1 MSIRIHSISVNG
13 LGPIASFRHQFK
25 DINLIF
31 GRNEQGKT
39 FLVEYLLRSLFRN
52 SPKTRTLT
60 DSGQVL
66 ISGLTASNLRFD
78 PKSRKKLEDYL
89 FTDADERSVDLSR
102 LCVVKGGK
110 TSFTTDQTSPVSKDI
125 LKDYL
130 SDQRIL
136 DAILSNIPST
146 IQTCT
151 WENGE
156 IVPARQ
162 TGEWKK
168 YMGLV
173 KGLNNSDT
181 LLQEVDH
188 VYRKGE
194 ISKEKLE
201 LEKLNQSIEQ
211 QENARRFYAY
221 QLSEKIKEKQAELQL
236 IPANELEKVKQLN
249 FQVDNLRTQI
259 ESDRIEI
266 QQLESKVIHYSWLE
280 TAIAECEKRP
290 KTFIGRLGWFYVI
303 TAILL
308 TAAAIIFAFLEM
320 PYGSLASGLAA
331 IIFVILSILYYQT
344 KLKNS
349 GDDAEVARIFTEFET
364 KFRTK
369 ANSIADIKS
378 NYNNLTPQ
386 YFRSITLR
394 ENLIKSNQERT
405 NLLKDLNSRLARL
418 YKELSNSES
427 PETVI
432 AKLDIKRSQLDSQL
446 NTLSME
452 LARTGISENNYIAE
466 PIDLQY
472 DPGKLDA
479 YEKRSM
485 ALNQSILE
493 KERDLENLK
502 QRICDV
508 TGSQISIDW
517 NELIDALRNNRDE
530 TSQALKAIKAQIGS
544 GIILT
549 EVINQKRAKED
560 ENIATALALPTICTP
575 LEALTHTYQGV
586 EIEGNRIIVNSE
598 HQRFPIEELSTG
610 AQEQVLLALRIGIAS
625 YLLKDQPMFLILDDA
640 FQHSDWQR
648 REWLVD
654 EMAELANLG
663 WQIIYFSMDDHIK
676 GLFEKRIKPKFGDRF
691 ALFELNNKAF

>member
-349 GDDAEVARIFTEFET
+349 GDEAEVARIFTEFET

-418 YKELSNSES
+418 YKEMSNSES

-432 AKLDIKRSQLDSQL
+432 AKLDIKRSELDSQL
-446 NTLSME
+446 NKLSME
-452 LARTGISENNYIAE
+452 LARTGISENDYISE
-466 PIDLQY
+466 PVDLQY

-517 NELIDALRNNRDE
+517 NELIDALRNYRDE

-586 EIEGNRIIVNSE
+586 EIEGNSIIVSSE
-598 HQRFPIEELSTG
+598 HQRFLIEELSTG

>member
-586 EIEGNRIIVNSE
+586 EI
-598 HQRFPIEELSTG
+598 
-610 AQEQVLLALRIGIAS
+610 
-625 YLLKDQPMFLILDDA
+625 
-640 FQHSDWQR
+640 
-648 REWLVD
+648 
-654 EMAELANLG
+654 
-663 WQIIYFSMDDHIK
+663 
-676 GLFEKRIKPKFGDRF
+676 
-691 ALFELNNKAF
+691 

>member
-136 DAILSNIPST
+136 DAIISNIPST

-181 LLQEVDH
+181 LLQEVDQ

-201 LEKLNQSIEQ
+201 LEELNQSIEQ

-221 QLSEKIKEKQAELQL
+221 RLSEQIKEKQAELQL

-259 ESDRIEI
+259 EGERIEI
-266 QQLESKVIHYSWLE
+266 QQLEPKVIHYSWLE

-308 TAAAIIFAFLEM
+308 TAAAIIFAFIEM

-331 IIFVILSILYYQT
+331 IIFVVLSILYYQT
-344 KLKNS
+344 KLNNS
-349 GDDAEVARIFTEFET
+349 GDDAEVARIFAEFET
-364 KFRTK
+364 KFRSK
-369 ANSIADIKS
+369 ANSITDIKTI
-378 NYNNLTPQ
+378 YNNLTPQ

-394 ENLIKSNQERT
+394 ENLFHSEQDLTDLI
-405 NLLKDLNSRLARL
+405 KDLNSRLARL
-418 YKELSNSES
+418 YKEISNSEC
-427 PETVI
+427 PKTVI
-432 AKLDIKRSQLDSQL
+432 AKLDIKRSELDRQL

-472 DPGKLDA
+472 DPGKLEA

-508 TGSQISIDW
+508 TGRQISIDW
-517 NELIDALRNNRDE
+517 NELIDALRNYRDE
-530 TSQALKAIKAQIGS
+530 TSEALKAIKAQIGS
-544 GIILT
+544 GIIVT
-549 EVINQKRAKED
+549 EVINQKRSKED
-560 ENIATALALPTICTP
+560 ENIANALALPTLRKP
-575 LEALTHTYQGV
+575 LQALTHTYQGV
-586 EIEGNRIIVNSE
+586 EIEGNSIIVSSE

-691 ALFELNNKAF
+691 ASFELSN